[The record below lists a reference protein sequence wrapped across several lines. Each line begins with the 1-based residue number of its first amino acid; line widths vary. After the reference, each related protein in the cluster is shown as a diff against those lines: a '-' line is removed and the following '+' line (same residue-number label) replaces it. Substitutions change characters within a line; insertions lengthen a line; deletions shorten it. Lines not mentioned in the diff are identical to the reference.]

1 MSRALQGGDWII
13 LDELN
18 LASQTVLEG
27 LNSVLD
33 HRGEVFLAELGKTL
47 GKAPG
52 FRLFGCQNA
61 KDQGNKGRKGLPL
74 SFLNR
79 FVRVYLQDTGIQDL
93 KDIIQ
98 QILVKFIPSL
108 DSSKTENEQI
118 LNNLSTFTNIL
129 LEAQNRFDLPKTFFN
144 IRFFLRSN
152 KMFKIFWDGI
162 KMNSNEAKSFSLP
175 MIFWNLFECLI
186 KPLLSNKYPEAI
198 QLIELNLEKLAGK
211 NKLKFSVSKNDNLKS
226 MLSNDLSCEI
236 SNFRISRALVQNNL
250 QLSRNMKQL
259 FTIGSLCSAENL
271 PILCNYT
278 HLKRFN

>member
-1 MSRALQGGDWII
+1 
-13 LDELN
+13 
-18 LASQTVLEG
+18 
-27 LNSVLD
+27 
-33 HRGEVFLAELGKTL
+33 
-47 GKAPG
+47 
-52 FRLFGCQNA
+52 
-61 KDQGNKGRKGLPL
+61 
-74 SFLNR
+74 
-79 FVRVYLQDTGIQDL
+79 
-93 KDIIQ
+93 
-98 QILVKFIPSL
+98 
-108 DSSKTENEQI
+108 
-118 LNNLSTFTNIL
+118 
-129 LEAQNRFDLPKTFFN
+129 
-144 IRFFLRSN
+144 
-152 KMFKIFWDGI
+152 
-162 KMNSNEAKSFSLP
+162 MNSNEPKSFSLP

-186 KPLLSNKYPEAI
+186 KPLLSNKYPEAV